1 MRDELGKNIAEE
13 LVSGWKISNVKSASL
28 FAFILLVN

>member
-1 MRDELGKNIAEE
+1 MNWEKIIAEE
-13 LVSGWKISNVKSASL
+13 LESGWKISNVKAASL